1 MNLSLFFQEQQKLL
15 TQITLE
21 PKRYLFFH
29 INWNQRLIGIIGQ
42 RGVGKTTLMLQAL
55 KEQYG
60 ASDQALYISV
70 DNPFF
75 KTISLYEFAIHFEQL
90 GGKTLFIDEVHKYS
104 DWSSHLKAIYDGTRL
119 NIIFSGSSMLQI
131 HAQEADLSRRAIIH
145 HLANLSFREYL
156 WLSGIGQFTPTTLNE
171 LLHKHVTIAGNIAAQ
186 IKPLKHFQDYLAH
199 GCYPFICEGTDT
211 YHIKLISIVNQILES
226 DLPYVTQIPVTQI
239 DKLKKLLYLL
249 SESAPF
255 EPNISKLA
263 AMTEISRVTMGDYL
277 RYLEQASLL
286 NRVPSSNKGT
296 GKIRKPEKIY
306 LYNTNLSHAINKTPH
321 TGTSRETFFVNQIKS
336 SFYNAS
342 KLLDNTIA
350 LGQTGDFLIDGT
362 FTIEVGGKNKGF
374 DQIRGTDNAYLAVDN
389 IEIGFKNK
397 IPLWLFGFLY

>member
-1 MNLSLFFQEQQKLL
+1 MDMSLFFQEQQKLL
-15 TQITLE
+15 IYIMLE
-21 PKRYLFFH
+21 PKRYMFSQ
-29 INWNQRLIGIIGQ
+29 IDWNQRLIGIIGQ
-42 RGVGKTTLMLQAL
+42 RGVGKTTLMLQTL

-60 ASDQALYISV
+60 SSDQALYISV

-90 GGKTLFIDEVHKYS
+90 GGETLFIDEVHKYA

-119 NIIFSGSSMLQI
+119 KIIFAGSSMLQI

-156 WLSGIGQFTPTTLNE
+156 WLSGNGQFAPTTLAE
-171 LLHKHVTIAGNIAAQ
+171 LLQNHVTIASNIAEQ
-186 IKPLKHFQDYLAH
+186 IKPLKHFQDYLIR

-263 AMTEISRVTMGDYL
+263 AITEISRVTMGDYL
-277 RYLEQASLL
+277 RYLEHASLL
-286 NRVPSSNKGT
+286 NRVPSSTKGT

-306 LYNTNLSHAINKTPH
+306 LYNTNLGNAINKTPH

-336 SFYNAS
+336 SFYNAG

-350 LGQTGDFLIDGT
+350 LGLTGDFLIDGT
-362 FTIEVGGKNKGF
+362 VTIEVGGKNKGF

>member
-1 MNLSLFFQEQQKLL
+1 MDLALFFQEQQKLL
-15 TQITLE
+15 KYITLE
-21 PKRYLFFH
+21 PKRYLFSH
-29 INWNQRLIGIIGQ
+29 IDWNQRLIGVLGQ

-60 ASDQALYISV
+60 SSDRALYISV

-90 GGKTLFIDEVHKYS
+90 GGETLFIDEVHKYS
-104 DWSSHLKAIYDGTRL
+104 DWSNHLKAIYDGTRL
-119 NIIFSGSSMLQI
+119 NIVFSGSSMLQI

-156 WLSGIGQFTPTTLNE
+156 WLSGNGRFAPATLPE
-171 LLHKHVTIAGNIAAQ
+171 LLQNHVTIAADIAGQ
-186 IKPLKHFQDYLAH
+186 IKPLKHFQDYLVR
-199 GCYPFICEGTDT
+199 GCYPFICEGIDT

-263 AMTEISRVTMGDYL
+263 AMTEIARVTMGDYL
-277 RYLEQASLL
+277 RYLEHASLL

-296 GKIRKPEKIY
+296 ARIRKPEKIY
-306 LYNTNLSHAINKTPH
+306 LYNTNLANAINKTPH

-336 SFYNAS
+336 SFYNTS

-350 LGQTGDFLIDGT
+350 LGLTGDFVVDGM

-374 DQIRGTDNAYLAVDN
+374 DQIKGTDNAYLAVDN
-389 IEIGFKNK
+389 IETGFKNK